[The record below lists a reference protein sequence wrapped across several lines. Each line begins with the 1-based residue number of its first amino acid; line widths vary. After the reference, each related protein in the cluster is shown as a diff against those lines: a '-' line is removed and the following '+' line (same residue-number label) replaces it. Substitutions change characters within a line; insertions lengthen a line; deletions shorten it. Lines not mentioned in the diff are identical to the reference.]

1 VLQAE
6 GYALERVNG
15 AQGDATRFK
24 AVYDAYRKAPEVT
37 RRRLYLESMQRV
49 LPQLGAKIF
58 MDKGT
63 GTIIP
68 LPIEGLKTLLNPPD
82 PKGGGGR

>member
-1 VLQAE
+1 
-6 GYALERVNG
+6 
-15 AQGDATRFK
+15 
-24 AVYDAYRKAPEVT
+24 
-37 RRRLYLESMQRV
+37 MQRV
-49 LPQLGAKIF
+49 LPQLGAKVF

-68 LPIEGLKTLLNPPD
+68 LPIDSIKALLD

>member
-1 VLQAE
+1 
-6 GYALERVNG
+6 
-15 AQGDATRFK
+15 
-24 AVYDAYRKAPEVT
+24 
-37 RRRLYLESMQRV
+37 MQRV